1 MSDMTST
8 PTTPPLPPGRNG
20 LPLLGETL
28 AFAKNPFRFIDERLA
43 RHGRIFRSNVLG
55 RRSVVV
61 AGPEAA
67 GHFID
72 ARIVMREGSMPPHIQ
87 ELFGG
92 RSLPLLDGEVH
103 RARKS
108 VVLQAFTR
116 AALTAYLP
124 GIQSTTE
131 RYFER
136 WSRENEIAW
145 LDEMKRLAI
154 EVICTTVIGMAPG
167 PQMNRLR
174 QDYGTL
180 TAGFASLPVNIPGTR
195 YRKALQA
202 RDRILAV
209 LRACVEQRRR
219 TPADDGLS
227 RILAAA
233 ASTGTALSDE
243 EATLEAHHIVI
254 AGYIVYAEL
263 GAMIQQLTAHP
274 QVRERLAAEI
284 AEQAPSG
291 ALTLEQLAMSMPYLM
306 QVVNEVK
313 RLCPIIPAVF
323 GKSRETFEVGGLTIP
338 AGWMVMFALRPSHV
352 EHGVYTDPQ
361 RFDPDRFSPERA
373 EDRRHDHAFVPQGA
387 GPAMGHRCPGLDY
400 ATYFMAVFAIVLL
413 RGYTW
418 ALPPQSF
425 EVDWS
430 KTPPDVKG
438 GLRARVRAQ

>member
-1 MSDMTST
+1 MSTS
-8 PTTPPLPPGRNG
+8 PTRTPLPPGRDG
-20 LPLLGETL
+20 IPLLGETL
-28 AFAKNPFRFIDERLA
+28 QFAKNPFRFIDERLA
-43 RHGRIFRSNVLG
+43 RHGRVFRSNVLG
-55 RRSVVV
+55 RKSVVV

-67 GHFID
+67 GQFID
-72 ARIVMREGSMPPHIQ
+72 SNIVMREGSMPPHVQ

-92 RSLPLLDGEVH
+92 RSLPLLDGETH

-116 AALTAYLP
+116 AALTSYLP
-124 GIQSTTE
+124 TIQSTTE
-131 RYFER
+131 RFFAR
-136 WSRENEIAW
+136 WSQQEETAW
-145 LDEMKRLAI
+145 LEEMKRLAI
-154 EVICTTVIGMAPG
+154 EVICTTVIGMQPG
-167 PQMNRLR
+167 AEMDRLR
-174 QDYGTL
+174 EDYGTL
-180 TAGFASLPVNIPGTR
+180 TAGFATLPINLPGTR

-209 LRACVEQRRR
+209 LRKRVEERRR
-219 TPADDGLS
+219 TPGDDGLS
-227 RILAAA
+227 RILASATNSA
-233 ASTGTALSDE
+233 TPLTDE

-263 GAMIQQLTAHP
+263 GAIVQQLDAHAG
-274 QVRERLAAEI
+274 VREKLKAEI
-284 AEQAPSG
+284 TSNMPDG
-291 ALTLEQLAMSMPYLM
+291 AITLEQLAMSMPYLM

-323 GKSRETFEVGGLTIP
+323 GRSREPFEIGGMTVP

-387 GPAMGHRCPGLDY
+387 GPVMGHRCPGLDY

-425 EVDWS
+425 ALDWS
-430 KTPPDVKG
+430 KTPPDPKD
-438 GLRARVRAQ
+438 GLRARVRGL